1 MKDNLFEILLTLFEK
16 TLTHLKEAQEPTMIT
31 EDLGFVG
38 VKDQSK
44 GLELEFL
51 HAVNPQSVRVF
62 TAAEQL
68 KFTKASYQFLIQFF
82 STQMVHSAT
91 MELIINRLLFSE
103 SRFVSLQETK
113 WMIRHTLAETLN
125 HDQLA
130 FLELVL
136 YQKEDR
142 LALH

>member
-16 TLTHLKEAQEPTMIT
+16 TLTHLKETQEPAAIK
-31 EDLGFVG
+31 DDHGFIA
-38 VKDQSK
+38 VKDQVK
-44 GLELEFL
+44 GLQLEFINTVSPT
-51 HAVNPQSVRVF
+51 AVRIF
-62 TAAEQL
+62 TPAEQL
-68 KFTKASYQFLIQFF
+68 KFSKASYQFLMQFF

-103 SRFVSLQETK
+103 SRFVSLLETK

-125 HDQLA
+125 ADQLA

-142 LALH
+142 LPLH